1 MLFKKR
7 SIHVALIFML
17 LTAML
22 AGCGILPEKTDM
34 QVEPNVYAK
43 IQKALTEMQ
52 SYQSSATV
60 EYISNKGSNVY
71 DVLQSCRATGEY
83 RVEVVGPENVAGN
96 VTISDGVTIYQF
108 NHRIAGKVSVGVKEN
123 QERSE
128 IFVTSFIRN
137 YLGSQ
142 EVSVS
147 VGNFGEGKCTV
158 LEAIV
163 PGEHPYLATQKL
175 WVDNETLKPV
185 KLCIYDPGGSERIIV
200 TFKTF
205 DYNVELDDE
214 LFSYK

>member
-1 MLFKKR
+1 MLLKR
-7 SIHVALIFML
+7 LGIHTALIFTL
-17 LTAML
+17 LAAML
-22 AGCGILPEKTDM
+22 TGCGLLPGKAEVK
-34 QVEPNVYAK
+34 VEPNVYSK

-52 SYQSSATV
+52 SYRSSATV
-60 EYISNKGSNVY
+60 EYISNKGRNAY

-83 RVEVVGPENVAGN
+83 RVDVVGPENVAGN

-108 NHRIAGKVSVGVKEN
+108 NHKIAGKVSVGIKEN

-137 YLGSQ
+137 YLSSQ

-163 PGEHPYLATQKL
+163 PGEHPYLSSEKL

-185 KLCIYDPGGSERIIV
+185 KLCIYDPDGSERIMV
-200 TFKTF
+200 TFNTF
-205 DYNVELDDE
+205 DYNVEFDDK

>member
-1 MLFKKR
+1 MLFR
-7 SIHVALIFML
+7 RLGIFFVLI
-17 LTAML
+17 AML
-22 AGCGILPEKTDM
+22 AGCGILPKKVDD
-34 QVEPNVYAK
+34 VPLNAYAK

-52 SYQSSATV
+52 SYRSNATV
-60 EYISNKGSNVY
+60 KYISNKGSNEY
-71 DVLQSCRATGEY
+71 DVMQACRITGEY

-96 VTISDGVTIYQF
+96 VTLSDGITIYQY
-108 NHRIAGKVSVGVKEN
+108 NQNISGKVSVGVKEN

-128 IFVTSFIRN
+128 IFVTSFVRN

-147 VGNFGEGKCTV
+147 VGNFEEGKCTV

-163 PGEHPYLATQKL
+163 PGEHPYLSSEKL

-185 KLCIYDPGGSERIIV
+185 KLCIYDPDGSERIVV

-205 DYNVELDDE
+205 DYNIALDDD

>member
-1 MLFKKR
+1 MMFKR
-7 SIHVALIFML
+7 LGICAVIITLAA
-17 LTAML
+17 AML
-22 AGCGILPEKTDM
+22 AGCGIWRKQADTK
-34 QVEPNVYAK
+34 VEPNAYAR
-43 IQKALTEMQ
+43 IQKALTEMR
-52 SYQSSATV
+52 SYKSSASV
-60 EYISNKGSNVY
+60 EYISNKGSNIY
-71 DVLQSCRATGEY
+71 DVLQSCRSTGEY
-83 RVEVVGPENVAGN
+83 RVEVTSPESVSGN

-108 NHRIAGKVSVGVKEN
+108 NQKVSGKVSVGVKEN

-128 IFVTSFIRN
+128 IFVTSFVRN
-137 YLGSQ
+137 YLSSQ

-147 VGNFGEGKCTV
+147 VSNFGEGKCTV

-163 PGEHPYLATQKL
+163 PGEHPYLSSEKL

-185 KLCIYDPGGSERIIV
+185 KLCIYDPDGSERIVV

>member
-1 MLFKKR
+1 MMFKR
-7 SIHVALIFML
+7 LGICAVIITLAA
-17 LTAML
+17 AML
-22 AGCGILPEKTDM
+22 AGCGIWRKQADTK
-34 QVEPNVYAK
+34 VEPNAYAR

-52 SYQSSATV
+52 SYKSSASV

-71 DVLQSCRATGEY
+71 DVMQACRTTGEY
-83 RVEVVGPENVAGN
+83 RVEVIGPESVSGN

-108 NHRIAGKVSVGVKEN
+108 NQNISGKVSVGVKEN

-128 IFVTSFIRN
+128 IFVTSFVRN
-137 YLGSQ
+137 YLSSQ

-147 VGNFGEGKCTV
+147 VSNFGEGKCTV

-163 PGEHPYLATQKL
+163 PGEHPYLSSEKL

-185 KLCIYDPGGSERIIV
+185 KLCIYDPDGSERIV
-200 TFKTF
+200 VVFKTF